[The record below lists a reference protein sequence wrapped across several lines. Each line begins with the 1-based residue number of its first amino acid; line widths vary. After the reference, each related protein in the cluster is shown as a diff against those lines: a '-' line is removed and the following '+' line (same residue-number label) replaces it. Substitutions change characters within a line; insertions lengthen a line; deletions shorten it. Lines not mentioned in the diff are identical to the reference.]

1 VTEAQFV
8 DTNIFLRYLTAD
20 PERYNA
26 CLTLF
31 QQAERNQV
39 HLITSE
45 AIIVEIVY
53 VLSSPEHYQLSRP
66 QIRVALSRLLL
77 LPGLKM
83 ANRNTYLRALVL
95 YAQHAALEFED
106 CLSVAYMEQLEMG
119 QIYSYDQGFDRFD
132 SVERLEPEMQQEEKR
147 GVVQSEQ
154 PVNETEQ
161 PIDE

>member
-1 VTEAQFV
+1 MTEAQFV

-45 AIIVEIVY
+45 AIIAEIVY
-53 VLSSPEHYQLSRP
+53 VLSSPKHYHLSRQ

-83 ANRNTYLRALVL
+83 ASRNTYLQALAI
-95 YAQHAALEFED
+95 YAQHAALDFED
-106 CLSVAYMEQLEMG
+106 CLSVAYMEQLEVP
-119 QIYSYDQGFDRFD
+119 QIYSYDQGFDEFEH
-132 SVERLEPEMQQEEKR
+132 VERLEPELLQQENTEL
-147 GVVQSEQ
+147 VQSEPQ
-154 PVNETEQ
+154 A
-161 PIDE
+161 DE